1 MLRPGV
7 RRLFTLGL
15 SGRDRIERDVD
26 DELHTHIEHRIAQLM
41 QRGLSRD
48 DATRQAHSRFGE
60 FERARHELKHT
71 AVQRERRMNWRTFFD
86 AVKQDVGYSL
96 RGSRRKPGFAL
107 AVAVTLALGIGANA
121 AMVGIVDRLLLRA
134 PEHIRDADRIVVLGA
149 RWTHENRIITQQTF
163 SYVAYRAFQNGL
175 SNASHVGMTTFP
187 TEIPVG
193 TGAEARTIKAAQT
206 NSDFFAMLGVRPLTG
221 RFFVQTD
228 DREPSGEAVVVISY
242 GYWMREY
249 SGDQRAVGQ
258 TIDIAGER
266 YTIVGVA
273 PRGFTGMSLSPID
286 MWLPIAGAG
295 ALRSHGSNWLTDKQ
309 STWIRVYARL
319 KPGISAEQLAAQATP
334 INWSEG
340 EPRHL
345 QTGAKAVAVPML
357 QDLRES
363 RGPVARVATLLA
375 ALSLIVVLIASTN
388 VANLMLSRAVSRR
401 QEVAVRLAL
410 GVTRFRLSI
419 QWLSETFVFASLG
432 AAGACGIA
440 WLGGIAA
447 RVLIFGDREW
457 AGSPIDSRIVFYI
470 VALTAVAALFAG
482 LIPAVQSRKASLTAT
497 LKSSAREG
505 RRSGETIRSAILVG
519 QAALSVLLLITAG
532 LFVRSLDAV
541 RHLPLGMQPDRVIL
555 GRMNTFYAKIPPERK
570 DELFR
575 VMVERLRKSPL
586 IESATLSTT
595 VAGHNTQTSL
605 LFVPGI
611 DSLPRPDGGGPYLT
625 GVQLEFFE
633 TVGTRI
639 VAGRNFNE
647 SDSQNSLPVAIVNQT
662 MARML
667 WPNETALGRCIKLDA
682 SNKPCLT
689 VVGVSENSRR
699 QNWIEEEIFQIAQP
713 ITQAQSRARILLVRP
728 RGEVDAQSISVVRNV
743 MQGAAPALPFA
754 EVIPLTSLYDGELR
768 PWRLG
773 AGLLGAFAALALFLV
788 SVGLFATLSFAVS
801 QRTQEIGVRMALG
814 ARKRQ
819 VVQLVMRQGML
830 LATIGGVI
838 GVTIALAGGRVV
850 ESLLFGVS
858 TRDAGVFAAAV
869 AVLGTVAAV
878 ATCIPALRAT
888 RINPVRAL
896 RSE

>member
-1 MLRPGV
+1 
-7 RRLFTLGL
+7 
-15 SGRDRIERDVD
+15 
-26 DELHTHIEHRIAQLM
+26 
-41 QRGLSRD
+41 
-48 DATRQAHSRFGE
+48 
-60 FERARHELKHT
+60 
-71 AVQRERRMNWRTFFD
+71 MNWRTFFD

-96 RGSRRKPGFAL
+96 RGIRRKPGFAL

-121 AMVGIVDRLLLRA
+121 AMVGIVDRLLVRA
-134 PEHIRDADRIVVLGA
+134 PEHIRDADQIVVLGA
-149 RWTHENRIITQQTF
+149 RWTYENRVITQPTF
-163 SYVAYRAFQNGL
+163 SYVAYRAFQKGL
-175 SNASHVGMTTFP
+175 SNASHVGMTTSP
-187 TEIPVG
+187 ADVPIG
-193 TGAEARTIKAAQT
+193 SGAEARTIKAAQT
-206 NSDFFAMLGVRPLTG
+206 NSEFFSMLGVRPLAG
-221 RFFVQTD
+221 RFLVSTD
-228 DREPSGEAVVVISY
+228 DREPDGEAVVVISY
-242 GYWMREY
+242 SFWMREY
-249 SGDQRAVGQ
+249 NGDRNAVGRA
-258 TIDIAGER
+258 IDIAGAR
-266 YTIVGVA
+266 YTIVGIA

-295 ALRSHGSNWLTDKQ
+295 ALRTHASNWLTDKQ

-319 KPGISAEQLAAQATP
+319 KPGVSPEQLAAQATP

-363 RGPVARVATLLA
+363 RGPVATVATLLA

-410 GVTRFRLSI
+410 GVTRTRLAV

-432 AAGACGIA
+432 AAGACAIA
-440 WLGGIAA
+440 WLGGISA
-447 RVLIFGDREW
+447 RVLIFGDKEW
-457 AGSPIDSRIVFYI
+457 AGSPLDSRVVWYIAIVT
-470 VALTAVAALFAG
+470 LVAALFAG
-482 LIPAVQSRKASLTAT
+482 LIPVFQSRNASLTAT
-497 LKSSAREG
+497 LKSGAREG
-505 RRSGETIRSAILVG
+505 RRSGDAIRSAILVG
-519 QAALSVLLLITAG
+519 QAALSVLLLVTAG

-555 GRMNTFYAKIPPERK
+555 GRMNTFYAKIPTERK

-575 VMVERLRKSPL
+575 LMVEQLRKSPL
-586 IESATLSTT
+586 VESATLSTT
-595 VAGHNTQTSL
+595 VAGHNTQTSR
-605 LFVPGI
+605 LFVPGF
-611 DSLPRPDGGGPYLT
+611 DSLPHPPGGGPYLT
-625 GVQLEFFE
+625 GVQPEFFQ

-639 VAGRNFNE
+639 VAGRNFDE
-647 SDSQNSLPVAIVNQT
+647 SDSPTSLPVAIVNQT
-662 MARML
+662 MATTL
-667 WPNETALGRCIKLDA
+667 WPNESALGRCIKLDA
-682 SNKPCLT
+682 ASRPCIT

-728 RGEVDAQSISVVRNV
+728 RAGVDAQSLSLVRSV
-743 MQGAAPALPFA
+743 MQGAAPGLPFA

-773 AGLLGAFAALALFLV
+773 AGLLGAFAVLALFLV

-819 VVQLVMRQGML
+819 VVQLVMRQGLML
-830 LATIGGVI
+830 AAIGGAI
-838 GVTIALAGGRVV
+838 GVTVALAGGRVV

-858 TRDAGVFAAAV
+858 TKDAGVFAV
-869 AVLGTVAAV
+869 ALLVLGTVAAI